1 MFCIFYYTIF
11 YMFHTKHRTFL
22 TTNFEGKQNESS
34 FMSSPFQDTLTNCVL
49 NAREKSQKTS
59 AYEKIFLVR
68 NSSSIILSAR
78 YQEKAT
84 TFPLKNYHI
93 CL

>member
-1 MFCIFYYTIF
+1 MFRTE
-11 YMFHTKHRTFL
+11 HRTFL

-49 NAREKSQKTS
+49 NAREKSRKTS
-59 AYEKIFLVR
+59 AYEKIFLAR

-78 YQEKAT
+78 YQEKAG
-84 TFPLKNYHI
+84 TFPLENYHT
-93 CL
+93 